1 MSPLDAVE
9 LVARVLAALAFG
21 AAIGLER
28 QWRSGLAGIRTN
40 ALVSGGSALF
50 VVLGAIGTI
59 GLPGADPTRIA
70 AQVVSG
76 IGFLGAG
83 VIMREGLN
91 VRGLTT
97 AATLWCSAAIG
108 SLAGFGLYLLAL
120 CGTIAIIVV
129 NTALRPVSRAIS
141 RRRAAVTEAEEA
153 GDGAR
158 YLLEVRTHEK
168 HEQRVKWLV
177 LDATGS
183 PDFTVHSLESAPKK
197 HDEVVV
203 RAELAV
209 SGSTGSGG
217 SSLEDALRRISLEP
231 RVSSI
236 RWWDVATAE

>member
-1 MSPLDAVE
+1 MSPLDT
-9 LVARVLAALAFG
+9 LDFVARVLAALALG
-21 AAIGLER
+21 AGIGLER

-50 VVLGAIGTI
+50 VMLGEIGAY

-83 VIMREGLN
+83 VILREGLN

-108 SLAGFGLYLLAL
+108 SLAGFGLYMLAA
-120 CGTIAIIVV
+120 CGMVAILVV
-129 NTALRPVSRAIS
+129 NTAMRPLSRAIS
-141 RRRAAVTEAEEA
+141 RRRAATHEPDEAV
-153 GDGAR
+153 DGTR

-197 HDEVVV
+197 HDEVLV

-209 SGSTGSGG
+209 SGTNG

-231 RVSSI
+231 RVSAI
-236 RWWDVATAE
+236 RWWDIAAVE